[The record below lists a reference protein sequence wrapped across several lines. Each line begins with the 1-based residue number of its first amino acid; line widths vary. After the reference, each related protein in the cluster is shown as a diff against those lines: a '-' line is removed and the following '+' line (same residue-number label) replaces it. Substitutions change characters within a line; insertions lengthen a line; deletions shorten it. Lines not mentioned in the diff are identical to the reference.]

1 MLNFIKNF
9 REKDEELGAQE
20 KALLPSILVEQL
32 SAMLLGLIN
41 LVVMGSVSSAALA
54 GVGQVN
60 TVNNMI
66 VYFFNSFAMGGT
78 VMVAQNIGA
87 KNHKAARD
95 NAGQSMLLGFVL
107 SLVVTVV
114 LLCVRQPFLY
124 ALFGAA
130 KPDVLA
136 ASSDYFFYSIF
147 TTPLWFIYFQSAGV
161 MRGAGDTKTPMR
173 ISIIMNIVNLAL
185 SCLLVMVFHLDA
197 VGAGIAMLC
206 SIFVGAVLSL
216 RAMTVHT
223 AAVKLPTIKEFHPSF
238 KQMGIITSIGIPA
251 ALENLMFNGGKVL
264 VQVFIAGMGTAM
276 ISAYQVANS
285 GGNLLSILLMA
296 YNVMIVTIV
305 GQRAGTGNKSATKKA
320 MDYIYNR
327 SYLWSLVITAVMVI
341 LAKPV
346 SMMFTSDADVIP
358 IATRLIWIFAAFT
371 PIWVP
376 SFVVP
381 SGFRGTR
388 DVKFTLVFGTI
399 SMWACRVG
407 LGYVLGVILGLG
419 AYGIYIGMGLDW
431 LLRTIGFSARRK
443 SGRWLDKVAPLGQ
456 NDN

>member
-1 MLNFIKNF
+1 MMQFIKNF
-9 REKDEELGAQE
+9 RTDDIGLRTQE

-32 SAMLLGLIN
+32 SAMLLGIIN
-41 LVVMGSVSSAALA
+41 LMVMGSVSSSALA

-66 VYFFNSFAMGGT
+66 VYFFNAFAMGGT

-87 KNHKAARD
+87 KNKAGARD
-95 NAGQSMLLGFVL
+95 NAGQSMMLGFIL
-107 SLVVTVV
+107 SCAVTIV
-114 LLCVRQPFLY
+114 LLFVRQPLLY

-130 KPDVLA
+130 KPEVMA
-136 ASSDYFFYSIF
+136 ASNDYFFYSIF

-173 ISIIMNIVNLAL
+173 ISIIMNIVNVIL
-185 SCLLVMVFHLDA
+185 SCLLVMVFHLEA

-206 SIFVGAVLSL
+206 SIAVGAALSL
-216 RAMTVHT
+216 RAMTIST
-223 AAVKLPTIKEFHPSF
+223 AAVQLPNVKEFHPSL
-238 KQMGIITSIGIPA
+238 KEMGIITSIGIPA

-285 GGNLLSILLMA
+285 GANLLSIVLMA

-305 GQRAGTGNKSATKKA
+305 GQRAGTGSRENTKKA
-320 MDYIYNR
+320 LDYIYDR
-327 SYLWSLVITAVMVI
+327 SFVWSLITTVVMVF

-346 SMMFTSDADVIP
+346 SMAFTGDSEVVY
-358 IATRLIWIFAAFT
+358 IATRLIWIFAAVT
-371 PIWVP
+371 PVWVP
-376 SFVVP
+376 AFVVP

-388 DVKFTLVFGTI
+388 DVKFTLILGTI
-399 SMWACRVG
+399 SMWLCRVG
-407 LGYVLGVILGLG
+407 GGYVFGVLLGLD

-431 LLRTIGFSARRK
+431 VLRTIGFAKRRK
-443 SGRWLDKVAPLGQ
+443 SGHWLDKVHPL
-456 NDN
+456 